1 MLRSLQSFRYVK
13 KNTIIHNLDPRSKML
28 FVILLSFLIFISNN
42 IITLCLILFLVMITA
57 YIAKSVS
64 QLLRMLKGILPWI
77 IFIFVVNYFTSEK
90 GILIAT
96 TISLKFAALAIVFT
110 LFFITTS
117 PEDFMLALN
126 KLGLPY
132 EYTLAFTMAM
142 RFVPSLARDLQI
154 IIDAQ
159 KSRGLELEKGNFIE
173 RIKRYIP
180 ILVPLIVYEIRRSF
194 MIAEALESRAF
205 GSTERTFYYELR
217 ITKNDILF
225 TVFSCIVV
233 MLLYLIEV
241 FFKLF

>member
-1 MLRSLQSFRYVK
+1 MLRSLQSFRYIK
-13 KNTIIHNLDPRSKML
+13 KDTIIHNLDPRSKMV
-28 FVILLSFLIFISNN
+28 FVFLIASFIFISNN
-42 IITLCLILFLVMITA
+42 ILTLSVILILIILLAF
-57 YIAKSVS
+57 IAKSFT
-64 QLLRMLKGILPWI
+64 QLMRMLKGILPWI
-77 IFIFVVNYFTSEK
+77 IFIFVINYFTSQS
-90 GILIAT
+90 GLLLASIM
-96 TISLKFAALAIVFT
+96 SLKFATLAMVFT

-173 RIKRYIP
+173 RIKKYIP
-180 ILVPLIVYEIRRSF
+180 ILIPLIVYEIRRSF

-205 GSTERTFYYELR
+205 GSSKRTFYYELK
-217 ITKNDILF
+217 ITKLDLLFIIL
-225 TVFSCIVV
+225 SCIIAII
-233 MLLYLIEV
+233 LYFIESY
-241 FFKLF
+241 FRLF